1 MPTTSTSPATVR
13 GGTAL
18 TDLQR
23 ESAQWI
29 YSMFFFGEDSVTDNL
44 SPFIDAAPK
53 EEQKYFLA
61 TQQVDEARHAV
72 FFHRFFKEVIEAGD
86 DIGSTLAFTETQL
99 GWGYRNVFERLDRMA
114 DELRRDRSLPK
125 FAQAIALY
133 HLVVEATLAQPGQ
146 HFIEDYFAKSQTMP
160 GFSAGMANVSRDEQR
175 HIGFGV
181 KVLSELLAESDE
193 CKAAVREILLEIM
206 PYSLAVF
213 VPPSGLNREYTR
225 AYGFEME
232 DIFAFGL
239 KSVRTKWKAIGYP
252 MEEMPGVL
260 PVDPDLSEHEIA
272 ARQIRLLEAGVMGEP
287 NGHPQSDPEI
297 QEIYFSVVAN
307 SADTS
312 VVNGNPLTVQWD
324 FTDADPWHV
333 VVANG
338 STRAEPGRADR
349 RRRDAP
355 GELGRLDQHL
365 EGRDQAQ
372 PSDAEPPPA
381 DEGPPPRP
389 LRLHEGVPA
398 SVSARARTTSAP
410 STRSRRAQPAAVG
423 VVVVEVYSNSSSAPK
438 RRSSTALRRSSLRAM
453 ASTAPMIVSS
463 TRLRKVWLSR
473 LPRSWSDASRSDSAA
488 ALQLLVD
495 LLVVHQPLRGVA
507 VVDAAYAFFAEE

>member
-1 MPTTSTSPATVR
+1 MSVAQKDGIERAYANQISYEDLYKRWEQGNWSAYDLDFSGDR
-13 GGTAL
+13 EGWDGL
-18 TDLQR
+18 TELQR

-287 NGHPQSDPEI
+287 NGNPQSDPEI

-312 VVNGNPLTVQWD
+312 VINGNPLTVQWD

-338 STRAEPGRADR
+338 ATRAEPGRVTDADVT
-349 RRRDAP
+349 
-355 GELGRLDQHL
+355 L
-365 EGRDQAQ
+365 QASWADWINISKGAIK
-372 PSDAEPPPA
+372 PS
-381 DEGPPPRP
+381 
-389 LRLHEGVPA
+389 
-398 SVSARARTTSAP
+398 RAML
-410 STRSRRAQPAAVG
+410 SRR
-423 VVVVEVYSNSSSAPK
+423 
-438 RRSSTALRRSSLRAM
+438 LRMKGR
-453 ASTAPMIVSS
+453 
-463 TRLRKVWLSR
+463 
-473 LPRSWSDASRSDSAA
+473 PRG
-488 ALQLLVD
+488 L
-495 LLVVHQPLRGVA
+495 
-507 VVDAAYAFFAEE
+507 YAFTRAFPRR